1 MEDPWGSPWATTDAP
16 TPKIDLPAAPPSAHF
31 SVESAGSSQKTVQNP
46 WEDGD
51 AWGGWNDRAAAAGTP
66 GVGRKRSGVFDS
78 PGWGGLSPAAQPA
91 KVPTSRGVSPDPWR
105 LSDGRM
111 SDGRRSVSRERSFQE
126 LKRKSDASL
135 GMGSEGVGADRLSAS
150 NAFGLQNVWEPPPLA
165 AEGSTDRVS
174 LNGKAVGLDRR
185 PEPSIATTAGIA
197 AGSPGATAVSA
208 SESPSI
214 LSEQSSITSE
224 AQSISRPESP
234 VGNPPGPAI
243 PGGADDEDPDQ
254 NRKVSTKVQGLVDM
268 YDGISRNAS
277 RNASPNIGA
286 TSPRTPTGISMT
298 TLLSRPELQVTDQ
311 DSDVPSGKDAT
322 QADEEAQPTE
332 GSDAPRPP
340 SHTITDEEATLSSSI
355 PASRPK
361 QHSRVQSI
369 DFHVDMTNL
378 DDLFP
383 TTPPITVA
391 PEQVPDVIIKDSFTS
406 ISERK
411 TWYRISRLG
420 AMRMHQLG
428 DEENYVRVDWKRS
441 AARQDTLKI
450 VRRWMEEESG
460 GRPTLGRKVG
470 AIGGSVFN
478 WNSSAPPVEIGELLR
493 KRGPHSK
500 AGSSASRASGILSPA
515 TAEFSWGTPPVSPG
529 ISNRPPPSPA
539 VRTNESGARAS
550 ASSRP
555 QSMVLPR
562 AAPPPS
568 SPGTQTSESG
578 AGPGTST
585 RPQSMV
591 LPRAPP
597 PPSDSSA
604 EFAEPPKIQPVPII
618 TRSLDVANRP
628 SIDQTLSKPV
638 PTPTVVNGSRGSFS
652 DDKDASDDDEDED
665 DGEDDDWGDMVTSPT
680 AETSPWPSSAPTHTW
695 PVGPVKVSTD
705 IKETKNASEDTSLD
719 KSKDE
724 IISPGWPTVVSAQT
738 WPVAEVNVSTNIR
751 EDSMKL
757 LESVSPDKS
766 RDEIVSPGWPTVGP
780 TITWPVAA
788 VKITTNIEE
797 PKKLPGDTS
806 ADKSKD
812 EIISPGWP
820 TVVPTPTWP
829 VPDVKI
835 KISTNVEETKTLP
848 DDTLPDESK
857 DEIVSPGVWPTLSQ
871 QAEDPAPA
879 TFGDMGLQPT
889 GTGMVAP
896 QHPLSVPKQKP
907 RPRPLA
913 SLDSALAWTGE
924 PLNSPA
930 LSPLLME
937 SPPPPP
943 PPKSPRSFATTEPN
957 QALFASE
964 EETATGILGNLPDLS
979 YMLR

>member
-16 TPKIDLPAAPPSAHF
+16 TPKIDLPAEPPSAHF
-31 SVESAGSSQKTVQNP
+31 SVESGGAGSSQQKTLQNP

-51 AWGGWNDRAAAAGTP
+51 AWGGWNDAASTP
-66 GVGRKRSGVFDS
+66 GGGVGRKRSGVFDS
-78 PGWGGLSPAAQPA
+78 PSGWGGLSPAAQPA
-91 KVPTSRGVSPDPWR
+91 KVPASRGVSPDPWR

-135 GMGSEGVGADRLSAS
+135 GVGSEGVGVDRLSAS

-165 AEGSTDRVS
+165 AQRSTDHVS
-174 LNGKAVGLDRR
+174 LNGKAAGLDTK

-197 AGSPGATAVSA
+197 AGSPGVTAVSA
-208 SESPSI
+208 SESPSV
-214 LSEQSSITSE
+214 LSEESSITSE

-234 VGNPPGPAI
+234 VGLPPGPAI
-243 PGGADDEDPDQ
+243 PGGTDDQDVDQ
-254 NRKVSTKVQGLVDM
+254 KRKVSTKVQGLVDM
-268 YDGISRNAS
+268 YDGISRH
-277 RNASPNIGA
+277 ASPNIGA

-298 TLLSRPELQVTDQ
+298 ALLSRPELQVADH
-311 DSDVPSGKDAT
+311 DSDVPSEKDAA
-322 QADEEAQPTE
+322 QADEEDQSTE
-332 GSDAPRPP
+332 GSDAPEPP
-340 SHTITDEEATLSSSI
+340 SHTNTDAEATLSSSI
-355 PASRPK
+355 PASQRK
-361 QHSRVQSI
+361 QHSRVHSI

-378 DDLFP
+378 DNLFP
-383 TTPPITVA
+383 TTPPITVD
-391 PEQVPDVIIKDSFTS
+391 PEEVPDVIIKDSFTS

-493 KRGPHSK
+493 KRGGHSK

-529 ISNRPPPSPA
+529 ISNRPPSQA
-539 VRTNESGARAS
+539 ARTSESGARAS

-568 SPGTQTSESG
+568 SPETQTSESG

-638 PTPTVVNGSRGSFS
+638 PTSTVVNGSRGSFS
-652 DDKDASDDDEDED
+652 DDKDASDDGEDED
-665 DGEDDDWGDMVTSPT
+665 DGEEDDWGEMVTSPT
-680 AETSPWPSSAPTHTW
+680 AETSPWPSSAPTHVW
-695 PVGPVKVSTD
+695 PAEPVKISTD
-705 IKETKNASEDTSLD
+705 IKATKNPSEDTSLE

-738 WPVAEVNVSTNIR
+738 WPVADVELSTNIG
-751 EDSMKL
+751 EDAMKL
-757 LESVSPDKS
+757 LEGVSPDKS

-788 VKITTNIEE
+788 VKISTNIEA
-797 PKKLPGDTS
+797 PKKLPEDTS
-806 ADKSKD
+806 TDKTKD
-812 EIISPGWP
+812 EIISPGVWP
-820 TVVPTPTWP
+820 TIVPTQTWP

-835 KISTNVEETKTLP
+835 KISTSIEETKTLP

-857 DEIVSPGVWPTLSQ
+857 DEIVSPGVWPTPSRQ
-871 QAEDPAPA
+871 EEDPAPA

-907 RPRPLA
+907 KPRPLA

-943 PPKSPRSFATTEPN
+943 PPKSPRSFATTGPN
-957 QALFASE
+957 QALFAGE
-964 EETATGILGNLPDLS
+964 EEMATSVLGNLPDLS

>member
-1 MEDPWGSPWATTDAP
+1 
-16 TPKIDLPAAPPSAHF
+16 
-31 SVESAGSSQKTVQNP
+31 
-46 WEDGD
+46 
-51 AWGGWNDRAAAAGTP
+51 
-66 GVGRKRSGVFDS
+66 
-78 PGWGGLSPAAQPA
+78 
-91 KVPTSRGVSPDPWR
+91 
-105 LSDGRM
+105 
-111 SDGRRSVSRERSFQE
+111 E

-135 GMGSEGVGADRLSAS
+135 GMGSEGVEVDRLSAS
-150 NAFGLQNVWEPPPLA
+150 NAFGLQNVWEPPPLTA
-165 AEGSTDRVS
+165 KRSSDRLSV
-174 LNGKAVGLDRR
+174 NGKAAALDSIS
-185 PEPSIATTAGIA
+185 EPAIVLTAGIA
-197 AGSPGATAVSA
+197 AGSPGVTAVSA
-208 SESPSI
+208 SVSPSV
-214 LSEQSSITSE
+214 LSEESSITSE

-234 VGNPPGPAI
+234 GGNPPGPAI
-243 PGGADDEDPDQ
+243 PSAADDQDLVQ

-277 RNASPNIGA
+277 RNASPSIGA

-298 TLLSRPELQVTDQ
+298 ALLSRPELQVADQ
-311 DSDVPSGKDAT
+311 DSDIPSGKEAT
-322 QADEEAQPTE
+322 QAGAEAQPTE
-332 GSDAPRPP
+332 DIDAPKSH
-340 SHTITDEEATLSSSI
+340 SHTNTDEEAALSASA
-355 PASRPK
+355 PAPQAKR
-361 QHSRVQSI
+361 HSRFQSI
-369 DFHVDMTNL
+369 DFHVDMTKL

-383 TTPPITVA
+383 TTPPIAVN

-441 AARQDTLKI
+441 TTRQDTLKI

-470 AIGGSVFN
+470 AVGGSVFN

-493 KRGPHSK
+493 KRGGHSK

-539 VRTNESGARAS
+539 ARTNESGARAS

-562 AAPPPS
+562 EAPPPS

-597 PPSDSSA
+597 PPYDSSA
-604 EFAEPPKIQPVPII
+604 ELTKPPKIQPVPII
-618 TRSLDVANRP
+618 TRSLDVSNRP

-638 PTPTVVNGSRGSFS
+638 PTQIIVNGSGGSFS
-652 DDKDASDDDEDED
+652 DGKDVSDDEDDEA
-665 DGEDDDWGDMVTSPT
+665 DGEDDDWGEMVTSPT
-680 AETSPWPSSAPTHTW
+680 AETSPWPSSAPNQTW
-695 PVGPVKVSTD
+695 PAGSVKISTD
-705 IKETKNASEDTSLD
+705 IKESKNPPEDTTSLE

-738 WPVAEVNVSTNIR
+738 WPVAEVKVSTNLG
-751 EDSMKL
+751 EDAMKL
-757 LESVSPDKS
+757 LDGVSPDKS
-766 RDEIVSPGWPTVGP
+766 IVSPGWPTAGP

-788 VKITTNIEE
+788 VKISTNIEE
-797 PKKLPGDTS
+797 PRKPQEDTS
-806 ADKSKD
+806 ANKSKD

-820 TVVPTPTWP
+820 TVVPTNTWP

-835 KISTNVEETKTLP
+835 KISTNIEQTKTLP
-848 DDTLPDESK
+848 DITSPDESK
-857 DEIVSPGVWPTLSQ
+857 DEIVSPGVWPMPSKQ
-871 QAEDPAPA
+871 EEGPAPA
-879 TFGDMGLQPT
+879 TFADMGLHPI

-943 PPKSPRSFATTEPN
+943 PPKSPRSFAATAPN
-957 QALFASE
+957 QALFADE
-964 EETATGILGNLPDLS
+964 EETAASILGSLPNLS

>member
-31 SVESAGSSQKTVQNP
+31 SVESGGAGSSQQKTLQNP

-51 AWGGWNDRAAAAGTP
+51 SWGGWNDAGAASTP

-91 KVPTSRGVSPDPWR
+91 KVPASRGVSPDPWR

-135 GMGSEGVGADRLSAS
+135 GIGSEGVDVDRLSAS

-165 AEGSTDRVS
+165 AERSTDRVA
-174 LNGKAVGLDRR
+174 LNGKAAGLDPK

-197 AGSPGATAVSA
+197 AGSPGVTAVSA
-208 SESPSI
+208 SESPSV
-214 LSEQSSITSE
+214 LSEESSVTSE

-234 VGNPPGPAI
+234 VGLPPGPAI
-243 PGGADDEDPDQ
+243 PGGADDQDLDQ
-254 NRKVSTKVQGLVDM
+254 KRKVSTKVQGLVDM

-277 RNASPNIGA
+277 PNIGA

-298 TLLSRPELQVTDQ
+298 ALLSRPELQVADQ
-311 DSDVPSGKDAT
+311 DSDVPSEKDAT
-322 QADEEAQPTE
+322 QSDEEVQPTE
-332 GSDAPRPP
+332 GSDAPEPP
-340 SHTITDEEATLSSSI
+340 SRTNADNEAPLSISS
-355 PASRPK
+355 PAPQRK
-361 QHSRVQSI
+361 QHSRVHSI
-369 DFHVDMTNL
+369 DFHIDMTNL
-378 DDLFP
+378 DELFP
-383 TTPPITVA
+383 TTPPITVD
-391 PEQVPDVIIKDSFTS
+391 PEEVPDVIIKDSFTS

-420 AMRMHQLG
+420 AMRMHELG

-460 GRPTLGRKVG
+460 GRPALGRKVG
-470 AIGGSVFN
+470 AVGGSVFN

-493 KRGPHSK
+493 KRGGHSK

-529 ISNRPPPSPA
+529 ISNRPSSHA
-539 VRTNESGARAS
+539 ARTSESGARAS

-555 QSMVLPR
+555 QSMALPR

-568 SPGTQTSESG
+568 SPTTQTSESG
-578 AGPGTST
+578 AGPSTST

-597 PPSDSSA
+597 PPSDSPA
-604 EFAEPPKIQPVPII
+604 EFTEPPKIQPVPII
-618 TRSLDVANRP
+618 TRSADVRP

-638 PTPTVVNGSRGSFS
+638 PTPIVVNGSKGSFS

-665 DGEDDDWGDMVTSPT
+665 DGEEEDDWGEMVTSPT
-680 AETSPWPSSAPTHTW
+680 AETSPWPSSAPTHIW
-695 PVGPVKVSTD
+695 PAEPMKISTD
-705 IKETKNASEDTSLD
+705 IKETKNPSEDTFLE

-738 WPVAEVNVSTNIR
+738 WPVADVKLSTNIG
-751 EDSMKL
+751 EDAMKL
-757 LESVSPDKS
+757 LEGVSPDKS

-788 VKITTNIEE
+788 VRISTNIEA
-797 PKKLPGDTS
+797 PKKLPEDTS

-812 EIISPGWP
+812 EIISPGVWP
-820 TVVPTPTWP
+820 TVVPTQTWP

-835 KISTNVEETKTLP
+835 NISTNIEETKTLP
-848 DDTLPDESK
+848 DDTLPDECK
-857 DEIVSPGVWPTLSQ
+857 DEIVSPGVWPTPSRQ
-871 QAEDPAPA
+871 DEDPAPA

-907 RPRPLA
+907 KPRPLA

-943 PPKSPRSFATTEPN
+943 RPKSPRSFAATGPN
-957 QALFASE
+957 QALFAGE
-964 EETATGILGNLPDLS
+964 EETATRILGNLPDLS